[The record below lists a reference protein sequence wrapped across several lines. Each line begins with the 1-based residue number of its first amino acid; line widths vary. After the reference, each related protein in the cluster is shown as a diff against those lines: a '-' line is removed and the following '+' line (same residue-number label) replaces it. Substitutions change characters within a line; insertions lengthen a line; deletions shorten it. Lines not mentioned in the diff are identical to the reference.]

1 MPALLDLLATWR
13 RSLIVALSRS
23 RDPSSGWMWDIQ
35 ARILA
40 FFVARYEEPETRRR
54 AMERDAE
61 IRARLEAREAAP
73 RPAPTVEY
81 DDIPRIRLAWDQ
93 PARERLPVVI
103 EPTPVAVAADAPP
116 RSGRDLRRLIVA
128 IRLSN
133 RRSRRGRNWRWV

>member
-1 MPALLDLLATWR
+1 MPALLDLLASWR

-61 IRARLEAREAAP
+61 IRARIEAREAEP
-73 RPAPTVEY
+73 RPPAIPSY
-81 DDIPRIRLAWDQ
+81 DDIPRIRLACDQ
-93 PARERLPVVI
+93 PPGQRFPVVI
-103 EPTPVAVAADAPP
+103 EPRPEAVAADAPP

-128 IRLSN
+128 IRSTN
-133 RRSRRGRNWRWV
+133 SRSRRERHWRWV